1 MHRISFGGRL
11 TRTLAVLGLAST
23 AACSSVTDSLLE
35 ATDPDLIPPGDA
47 QSIEGARG
55 LAIGTVSRL
64 TAATAGNES
73 TWLFGGLLADE
84 WGTSSTFVQN
94 DETDQRRIQE
104 NNSQISNMLY
114 RLYRVRTSATQAIAG
129 LKQWEPSATTSI
141 GEMYFAKGFVE
152 LQLASDFCNG
162 IPLSDGSGDKAVFGE
177 PLTVTQ
183 VFTSAIAQFD
193 SAITFVGNA
202 SDTTSVA
209 IRRAAR
215 VGKARA
221 QLGLNQVDAAA
232 ATIAAD
238 TIPIPTTF
246 AYRSLFSTT
255 TQTNQLWSLGL
266 SAQRYTVGDSL
277 QGNQRNVL
285 VANAI
290 PFATLNDPRVPVTK
304 RTTAGQDGQTFM
316 NTTTI
321 FQQLT
326 AVDVVNGIYARF
338 IEAEKALRDNNTA
351 RWLSILNALRAAPPT
366 IHSVAV
372 AALPPLTD
380 PGTQAARINLHFREK
395 ALWTFSRGQRLGDM
409 RRLIRQYGRTANEV
423 FPTGSHYKGGTF
435 GPDVNLPI
443 IQDEQN
449 NPKFKGCID
458 RNA

>member
-64 TAATAGNES
+64 TAATAGSES

-104 NNSQISNMLY
+104 NNSQISGMLY

-162 IPLSDGSGDKAVFGE
+162 IPLSDGSGDKAVFGD

-193 SAITFVGNA
+193 SAITSVGA
-202 SDTTSVA
+202 ATDTTSVA
-209 IRRAAR
+209 IARAAR

-232 ATIAAD
+232 ATVAG
-238 TIPIPTTF
+238 IPTSF

-304 RTTAGQDGQTFM
+304 RSTAGQDGQTFM

-326 AVDVVNGIYARF
+326 AVDVANGIDARF

-351 RWLSILNALRAAPPT
+351 QWLSILNALRAAPPS

-372 AALPPLTD
+372 AAMPPLTD
-380 PGTQAARINLHFREK
+380 PGTQAARVNLHFREK